1 MIKVADTGGG
11 VIMAAIKIEPPA
23 KLPEQGLTEVQFN
36 IWVEEL
42 EVYLQ
47 QGWQSAIQIYQQKF
61 NFEWANS

>member
-1 MIKVADTGGG
+1 
-11 VIMAAIKIEPPA
+11 MAAIKIEPPA